1 MQRRDQ
7 IGYDRTP
14 TRLGM
19 PLKLKKNPSSSSDA
33 FELTAKSTRYKYV
46 MYTFHVIRHYAK
58 NNALI
63 CFAVV
68 I

>member
-1 MQRRDQ
+1 MRRRDQ

-19 PLKLKKNPSSSSDA
+19 HLKLKKNPSSSSDA
-33 FELTAKSTRYKYV
+33 FELTAKSTRCKCV
-46 MYTFHVIRHYAK
+46 THAFHVIRHAK

-63 CFAVV
+63 CFAIVF
-68 I
+68 